1 MDAML
6 AARYLGHKSIE
17 TEVVPIPVIGS
28 DEALIQV
35 EACGFCGFDLNIM
48 AGTHPRAKAP
58 LTVGHEFSG
67 HSGDSCKALVTPG

>member
-1 MDAML
+1 
-6 AARYLGHKSIE
+6 
-17 TEVVPIPVIGS
+17 
-28 DEALIQV
+28 
-35 EACGFCGFDLNIM
+35 LNIM